1 MSSSK
6 KTHRLKTCPNKHSYT
21 AKFNR
26 NVEEVLKLDLRNL
39 LIENKFNLS
48 KDLLEHFTNK
58 IPDAQALYQSI
69 ENVEKIIPNIEDIMK
84 VNKNQKLE
92 KKLFLRFGN
101 EEFEENHK
109 TQIDNLEK
117 EKTILTSKINEKVK
131 KLQIC
136 ENEIANFSCD
146 INIISNEE
154 HKTIIDKNIA
164 LRKIVE
170 LKNLLKQKKNE
181 RSEIA
186 NEIKNLQNK
195 KSEIS
200 KEKNL
205 NEQKL
210 YWHLLSILKEG
221 FDTRKDGLAWVI
233 KEIFEMDRKIL
244 LGYLPKFLDNQGIDY
259 IFSQAKMKIKSDEL
273 DEKIDKLKNELVND
287 GVLNN
292 IRNNNFLFNSKS
304 YCKTR
309 INMNKNNDNE
319 RKYVSL
325 SKNDDSNNTSSRK
338 KLKISS
344 PNSNINHKMKIK
356 NINSEEKKIYSYK
369 NSSNSNKNFCSLNK
383 INLINNDGNKKKYK
397 LFKELNGG
405 KSMPV
410 ESNNISKF
418 IGDSS
423 PYITNKNFYQKK
435 IFNDFASRTVTN
447 NIPSVLKLS
456 EVESLIETN
465 KKSNKNLPMDKLFL
479 YQSLLNEKKTFE
491 NQQKERKKNEMNRI
505 FNEYLKNDYYGRY
518 GVEKNVVVSALIG
531 GDNALP
537 IINKQIKEAKN
548 YFESLQSCSMNP
560 NINDP
565 KRKIMKQLENE
576 KIKKIIGE

>member
-1 MSSSK
+1 MMI
-6 KTHRLKTCPNKHSYT
+6 KHSYT

-221 FDTRKDGLAWVI
+221 FDTRKDGLAWV
-233 KEIFEMDRKIL
+233 
-244 LGYLPKFLDNQGIDY
+244 
-259 IFSQAKMKIKSDEL
+259 
-273 DEKIDKLKNELVND
+273 
-287 GVLNN
+287 
-292 IRNNNFLFNSKS
+292 
-304 YCKTR
+304 
-309 INMNKNNDNE
+309 
-319 RKYVSL
+319 
-325 SKNDDSNNTSSRK
+325 
-338 KLKISS
+338 
-344 PNSNINHKMKIK
+344 
-356 NINSEEKKIYSYK
+356 
-369 NSSNSNKNFCSLNK
+369 
-383 INLINNDGNKKKYK
+383 
-397 LFKELNGG
+397 
-405 KSMPV
+405 
-410 ESNNISKF
+410 
-418 IGDSS
+418 
-423 PYITNKNFYQKK
+423 
-435 IFNDFASRTVTN
+435 
-447 NIPSVLKLS
+447 
-456 EVESLIETN
+456 
-465 KKSNKNLPMDKLFL
+465 
-479 YQSLLNEKKTFE
+479 
-491 NQQKERKKNEMNRI
+491 
-505 FNEYLKNDYYGRY
+505 
-518 GVEKNVVVSALIG
+518 
-531 GDNALP
+531 
-537 IINKQIKEAKN
+537 
-548 YFESLQSCSMNP
+548 
-560 NINDP
+560 
-565 KRKIMKQLENE
+565 
-576 KIKKIIGE
+576 